1 MLRLAIVSVPN
12 VLVVEDDDTIRRLLV
27 EYLRVQTHIG
37 VESARDGVEALHLLN
52 TGRYRVIVL
61 DVMMPKMSG
70 VDVLDSLQALL
81 SDPSV
86 QSLQAT
92 PAAIVITATAASAL
106 PTDVLA
112 GRFPTLVRAVFR
124 KPLDMMALAE
134 LVEKLLGEAAATR

>member
-1 MLRLAIVSVPN
+1 MRDAN

-27 EYLRVQTHIG
+27 EYLKQHSYVS
-37 VESARDGVEALHLLN
+37 VDWARDGVEALHLIN

-70 VDVLDSLQALL
+70 VDLLDSLQAML
-81 SDPSV
+81 SDSSIKALETP
-86 QSLQAT
+86 

-106 PTDVLA
+106 PNDVFE

-124 KPLDMMALAE
+124 KPLDMTVLAE
-134 LVEKLLGEAAATR
+134 LVEKLLREAAGVH